1 MKYDNGSTSGAG
13 VLFAQP
19 AEINTSQRKEV
30 LTDAGTVLV
39 LHDIRT
45 IELLVLPSIPALIR
59 TGRAELVA
67 VRPLTN
73 NSLRILLALAE
84 HGRVR
89 AIALTATIVEEVRH
103 A

>member
-19 AEINTSQRKEV
+19 AEINTSKRKEV

-39 LHDIRT
+39 LHDINVM
-45 IELLVLPSIPALIR
+45 EVLALPGIPALIH